1 MMKNSFL
8 RFFSWKRG
16 NELTI
21 RKHYNE
27 FYIVVILYL
36 QSFIGLFTLFLPN
49 AFIYVLDKLIF
60 ILLMFIVLTANNF
73 KFNRYFWFII
83 SMISVLFMIN
93 ALFYQNPINLL
104 GVYITFI
111 SIFIPVLYLI
121 NQDINYK
128 SIFYFWEK
136 ISTLFTL
143 LLPLYIYL
151 VINSKISYFDVAL
164 LTNINVA
171 GIAFN
176 LVLVNRNKK
185 FWSFLFLF
193 ANLFVGFIFGSRSIF
208 VATVFILIFIYLIF
222 YKDKNFKFYLQI
234 FCWGVL
240 LILIAINL
248 IPLLLSLQNF
258 LFDHNISSRN
268 LNLFIQQLTAQN
280 RELYLSG
287 RDDIY
292 PVVLNYLSKSS
303 GFPSGLGVARVLT
316 GGVYYHAH
324 NFFLELLLTFGVIIG
339 SIFSLVY
346 IYIIIFLSLK
356 SRKTYRDAFIIILL
370 VSFTVRSFF
379 AAYFLQDTMFILG
392 FSMLMKNLFSKK
404 GTQNL

>member
-1 MMKNSFL
+1 MKNSFL

-83 SMISVLFMIN
+83 SMISVFFMIN

-193 ANLFVGFIFGSRSIF
+193 AKI
-208 VATVFILIFIYLIF
+208 
-222 YKDKNFKFYLQI
+222 
-234 FCWGVL
+234 
-240 LILIAINL
+240 
-248 IPLLLSLQNF
+248 
-258 LFDHNISSRN
+258 
-268 LNLFIQQLTAQN
+268 
-280 RELYLSG
+280 G
-287 RDDIY
+287 R
-292 PVVLNYLSKSS
+292 
-303 GFPSGLGVARVLT
+303 
-316 GGVYYHAH
+316 AH
-324 NFFLELLLTFGVIIG
+324 V
-339 SIFSLVY
+339 
-346 IYIIIFLSLK
+346 
-356 SRKTYRDAFIIILL
+356 
-370 VSFTVRSFF
+370 
-379 AAYFLQDTMFILG
+379 
-392 FSMLMKNLFSKK
+392 
-404 GTQNL
+404 